1 LTGLLNT
8 NIHFPLPAVDRPDY
22 QQDVHIMIPQQSRA
36 QSNFSRAG
44 VRFLN
49 LTPFELAERVLL
61 LTSSLEMSGKQ
72 Y

>member
-1 LTGLLNT
+1 
-8 NIHFPLPAVDRPDY
+8 
-22 QQDVHIMIPQQSRA
+22 MIPQQSRA

-44 VRFLN
+44 VRFLI